1 MKIKEKVLKE
11 AQKGL
16 RDQIKSGLF
25 PSDMFSKV
33 IDLTLAE
40 VIKKIRG
47 YIEYRGGMGNRI
59 DAWDVI
65 DLIEGKKPEV
75 DKFIEEELK

>member
-1 MKIKEKVLKE
+1 MKIKEKVVNE
-11 AQKGL
+11 AIEKY
-16 RDQIKSGLF
+16 D
-25 PSDMFSKV
+25 
-33 IDLTLAE
+33 IDRFEAGYIIDETLAE
-40 VIKKIRG
+40 VVRKIRG

-75 DKFIEEELK
+75 DKFIEKTK